1 MSALQMPVRERT
13 DWRPA
18 PTVPAA
24 DVYETSGSEPTL
36 LWPDHLWTPVAANVA
51 HYNVWIGHFVQVSL
65 MEKAWLEAFTRH
77 VTTVP
82 RVFVPVYGAPEAEV
96 VPETPAQKMAAELRR
111 VSGLTNEE
119 IAPLLGVSR
128 RSLQSWIAG
137 DSISAR
143 KEARLRAVL
152 DAIRQLAAGSAVE
165 TRERLLARA
174 PHSVRAYDLLAEERY
189 EAAIDLALGRRRPRP
204 PQVRASEPLDA
215 QLDRIED
222 IIAPA
227 PRLNRKLS
235 RPLKR

>member
-18 PTVPAA
+18 TTVPAA
-24 DVYETSGSEPTL
+24 DVYETSGWEPTL
-36 LWPDHLWTPVAANVA
+36 LWPDHLWTPVAANAA
-51 HYNVWIGHFVQVSL
+51 HYNVLIGHFAQVSL

-82 RVFVPVYGAPEAEV
+82 RIFVPVYGAAEAEV

-137 DSISAR
+137 ESISAR

-152 DAIRQLAAGSAVE
+152 DAIRQVAAGSAVE

-174 PHSVRAYDLLAEERY
+174 PHSVRAYDL
-189 EAAIDLALGRRRPRP
+189 
-204 PQVRASEPLDA
+204 
-215 QLDRIED
+215 
-222 IIAPA
+222 
-227 PRLNRKLS
+227 
-235 RPLKR
+235 